1 MVAPGGSPREVPAQG
16 KRGYDDPVREVSIS
30 EDAIRLGQLLKLA
43 GAVDAGGDVKRLL
56 GTGDVSVN
64 GAPEVRRGRQV
75 RRGDVVGV
83 AGDEIR
89 VV

>member
-1 MVAPGGSPREVPAQG
+1 MREVP
-16 KRGYDDPVREVSIS
+16 IS
-30 EDAIRLGQLLKLA
+30 EDVIRLGQLLKLA
-43 GAVDAGGDVKRLL
+43 GAVDAGGDVKALL
-56 GTGDVSVN
+56 GAGEVTVN
-64 GAPEVRRGRQV
+64 GAPELRRGRQV